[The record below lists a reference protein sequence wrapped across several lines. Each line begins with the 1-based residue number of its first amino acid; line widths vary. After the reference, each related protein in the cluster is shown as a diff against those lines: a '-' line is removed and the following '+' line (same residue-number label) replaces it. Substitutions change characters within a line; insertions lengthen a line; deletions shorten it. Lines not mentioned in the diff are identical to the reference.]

1 MTVNLLRYFLN
12 MTIKHPASLTWSR
25 FSAHKIPL
33 TLHKDVKKDIKIAK
47 NTADQFVVVQPS
59 EKEPFLRDIIKMIP
73 E

>member
-1 MTVNLLRYFLN
+1 MEMACNAFL
-12 MTIKHPASLTWSR
+12 
-25 FSAHKIPL
+25 
-33 TLHKDVKKDIKIAK
+33 KIAK